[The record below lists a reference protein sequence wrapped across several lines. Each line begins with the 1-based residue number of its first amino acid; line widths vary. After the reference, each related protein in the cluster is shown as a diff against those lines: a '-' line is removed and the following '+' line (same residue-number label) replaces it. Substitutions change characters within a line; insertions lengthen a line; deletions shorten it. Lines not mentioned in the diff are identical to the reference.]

1 MSQRNQG
8 RTAIL
13 DSILQAGLPT
23 PVVRLSSRVTRGLK
37 CDLLVKIESFLPS
50 GTSADRIASALAEE
64 ALEREGAPPTSTLV
78 TPAPS
83 GNLGLA
89 MALAAAV
96 RGYRLIVTVP
106 DKISPEKVEVMKAM
120 GAKVKL
126 CPTSV
131 PPDHPDSYLS
141 RAGELVEEVPGAI
154 LVDPA
159 LSEAGPKAQG
169 ESAGREIFE
178 QLEGRLDLL
187 VVPMESGATVSGLG
201 RYLKERIPSLVLVGA
216 EPEGSIYKDFVK
228 LGRVGK
234 PGTTLVEGAGAD
246 RIPGTLDAPL
256 LDDVIQ
262 VPDPVAL
269 RTARKLARQEG
280 ILTGGAGGLAV
291 AAALE
296 ASADLPVGARAL
308 ALLPDTGLYYVS
320 RIYNEAWMQANQI
333 LGGTADRTLF
343 DVLSSKKDDPGALV
357 SITPDEPLSEAIA
370 RMKTSTISQLPVLTR
385 EGTPVGSLWEAMVI
399 DILVQGRDTHA
410 ITVREVMA
418 EPFPIMEMETPV
430 TEAIR
435 QFGPRVPAILV
446 RRRDGTFAII
456 TKHDLLQG
464 LTA

>member
-1 MSQRNQG
+1 M
-8 RTAIL
+8 IL
-13 DSILQAGLPT
+13 ENILQAGIPT
-23 PVVRLSSRVTRGLK
+23 PVVRLSSRITRGLK
-37 CDLLVKIESFLPS
+37 CRVLVKIESFLPS
-50 GTSADRIASALAEE
+50 GASADRIAAALAEE

-78 TPAPS
+78 VPAPS

-96 RGYRLIVTVP
+96 KSYRLIVTVP
-106 DKISPEKVEVMKAM
+106 DRISPEKVEVMKAL

-126 CPTSV
+126 CPASV
-131 PPDHPDSYLS
+131 PPDHKDSYLS
-141 RAGELVEEVPGAI
+141 RAAELASEVPGAV

-159 LSEAGPKAQG
+159 LSEAGPKAQA
-169 ESAGREIFE
+169 ESTGKEIFD
-178 QLEGRLDLL
+178 QLGGRLDIL
-187 VVPMESGATVSGLG
+187 VVPMESGTTASGVG
-201 RYLKERIPSLVLVGA
+201 RYLKKRIPGLKVVGA
-216 EPEGSIYKDFVK
+216 EPAGSIFKDFVK

-234 PGTTLVEGAGAD
+234 PGTTLVEGAGAE
-246 RIPGTLDAPL
+246 RIPGTLDASV
-256 LDDVIQ
+256 LDEVLQ

-296 ASADLPVGARAL
+296 TGADLPEGHRVL

-357 SITPDEPLSEAIA
+357 SISPDEPLAEAIA
-370 RMKTSTISQLPVLTR
+370 RMKRSTISQLPVLTR
-385 EGTPVGSLWEAMVI
+385 DGTPVGSLWEAMVI
-399 DILVQGRDTHA
+399 DILVQGKDTHA

>member
-1 MSQRNQG
+1 M
-8 RTAIL
+8 IL
-13 DSILQAGLPT
+13 ENILQACRPT

-37 CDLLVKIESFLPS
+37 CRVLVKVESFLPS
-50 GTSADRIASALAEE
+50 GTSADRIAAALAQE
-64 ALEREGAPPTSTLV
+64 ALDREGAPPTSTLV
-78 TPAPS
+78 VPAPS

-96 RGYRLIVTVP
+96 RGHRLIVTVP
-106 DKISPEKVEVMKAM
+106 DRISPEKVEVMKAL

-126 CPTSV
+126 CPASV
-131 PPDHPDSYLS
+131 PADHPDSYLA
-141 RAGELVEEVPGAI
+141 RAAELAAEVPGAV

-159 LSEAGPKAQG
+159 LSDAGPRAQA
-169 ESAGREIFE
+169 ESAGKEIFD
-178 QLEGRLDLL
+178 QLEGKLDIL
-187 VVPMESGATVSGLG
+187 VAPMESGATVTGVG
-201 RYLKERIPSLVLVGA
+201 RYLKERIPGLKVIGA
-216 EPEGSIYKDFVK
+216 EPEGSIFRDFVK

-234 PGTTLVEGAGAD
+234 PGTTLVEGAGAE
-246 RIPGTLDAPL
+246 RIPGALDASV
-256 LDDVIQ
+256 LDEVIQ
-262 VPDPVAL
+262 VSDPAAL

-296 ASADLPVGARAL
+296 AGADLPEEARVL

-343 DVLSSKKDDPGALV
+343 DVLSSKKDDPGALI
-357 SITPDEPLSEAIA
+357 SITPDEPLAEAIA
-370 RMKTSTISQLPVLTR
+370 RMKRSTISQLPVLTR

-399 DILVQGRDTHA
+399 DILVQGKDTHA

-446 RRRDGTFAII
+446 RRRDGAFAII

>member
-1 MSQRNQG
+1 MIFEN
-8 RTAIL
+8 
-13 DSILQAGLPT
+13 ILQAGRPT
-23 PVVRLSSRVTRGLK
+23 PVVGLSSRVTRGLK
-37 CDLLVKIESFLPS
+37 CRVLVKVESFLPS
-50 GTSADRIASALAEE
+50 GTSADRIAAALAQE
-64 ALEREGAPPTSTLV
+64 ALDREGAPPTSTLV
-78 TPAPS
+78 VPAPS

-96 RGYRLIVTVP
+96 RGHRLIVTVP
-106 DKISPEKVEVMKAM
+106 DRISPEKVEVMKAL

-126 CPTSV
+126 CPASV
-131 PPDHPDSYLS
+131 PADHPDSYLA
-141 RAGELVEEVPGAI
+141 RAAELAGEVPGAV

-159 LSEAGPKAQG
+159 LSDAGPKAQADSTG
-169 ESAGREIFE
+169 KEIFE
-178 QLEGRLDLL
+178 QLEGKLDLL
-187 VVPMESGATVSGLG
+187 VVPMESGATVTGVG
-201 RYLKERIPSLVLVGA
+201 RYLKERIPGLKVIGA
-216 EPEGSIYKDFVK
+216 EPEGSIFREFVK

-234 PGTTLVEGAGAD
+234 AGATLVEGAGAE
-246 RIPGTLDAPL
+246 RIPGALDASV

-262 VPDPVAL
+262 VSDPAAL
-269 RTARKLARQEG
+269 RAARKLARQEG

-296 ASADLPVGARAL
+296 AAAGLPEGGRVL

-333 LGGTADRTLF
+333 LGGTTADRTLF
-343 DVLSSKKDDPGALV
+343 DVLSSKKDDPGALI

-370 RMKTSTISQLPVLTR
+370 RMKRSTISQLPVLTR

-399 DILVQGRDTHA
+399 DILVQGKDTHA

-446 RRRDGTFAII
+446 RRRDGAYAII